1 MALLTLAA
9 LAFCRRGIEI
19 CPHGINDGMKIA
31 IRVDK
36 SREALE
42 LLWCGGPRQGVPYS
56 TDLALDAL

>member
-9 LAFCRRGIEI
+9 LAFCRRGIEMRS
-19 CPHGINDGMKIA
+19 HGINDSMKID

-42 LLWCGGPRQGVPYS
+42 LLRCGRPRQGVPHT
-56 TDLALDAL
+56 TDLALYNL